1 MVDSRFISFGSLN
14 VDLNV
19 RVPRFPVA
27 GETVTGGDFFVA
39 FGGKGANQAV
49 ALARLALK
57 SAAGRGEATRRD
69 DPAPAVSIAGLL
81 GADGFGRDYRDY
93 LAREGLDLSLLG
105 ERAGATGTALIE
117 IEDSGANRI
126 VVVPGANGSVDP
138 SLADAAA
145 ASIPAGTRA
154 YALLQLEVPLAAVER
169 ALAAFRARGA
179 VTVLD
184 PAPAQTLPDSL
195 WGLVDY
201 ATPNETET
209 AFYTGIRPTDADE
222 AKRAASWF
230 LARGTGAVVVKAGGN
245 GSWLFSADEAWECP
259 AFPVTVVDTT
269 ACGDSFNAGFAF
281 ALSMGLGRAEALR
294 WGNATG
300 GLSATR
306 SGAQGAMPNRD
317 SVEGLIRAWP
327 KIEPRR
333 R

>member
-1 MVDSRFISFGSLN
+1 MRDTRFISFGSLN
-14 VDLNV
+14 VDLNA
-19 RVPRFPVA
+19 RVPRFPEA
-27 GETVTGGDFFVA
+27 GETVHGNDFFVA

-49 ALARLALK
+49 ALARLARGQA
-57 SAAGRGEATRRD
+57 SVRGE
-69 DPAPAVSIAGLL
+69 PAPIVSIAGFL
-81 GADGFGRDYRDY
+81 GADGFGRDYGDY

-138 SLADAAA
+138 NLADAAA
-145 ASIPAGTRA
+145 ASIAAGTQA
-154 YALLQLEVPLAAVER
+154 YALLQLEVPLNAVER

-179 VTVLD
+179 VTILD

-195 WGLVDY
+195 WALVDY

-209 AFYTGIRPTDADE
+209 AFYTGIRPTDVDE
-222 AKRAASWF
+222 ARRAAAWF
-230 LARGTGAVVVKAGGN
+230 LARGSGAVVVKAGGR
-245 GSWLFSADEAWECP
+245 GSWLFSPDEAWECP
-259 AFPVTVVDTT
+259 AFPVEVVDTT

-281 ALSMGLGRAEALR
+281 ALSMGLGRGDALR

-306 SGAQGAMPNRD
+306 AGAQGAMPSRD